1 MKKIF
6 LTLVM
11 ALFAIGAFAQNDETT
26 GVRIPGG
33 YQGFFE
39 MGNTMLHFDKNM
51 PATVQ
56 LSTTHGAYFNEH
68 LYAGA
73 GIALEWNRDYTFVPI
88 YANVRYV
95 FLSRSV
101 VSPLVSL
108 RAGSFINENIGAYV
122 DLAAGVRF
130 ASKRDFAV
138 SILLTGTYYGNITR
152 TFNEQWEDAQGYY
165 HYEVVERQINP
176 SGIGLRVGIEW

>member
-39 MGNTMLHFDKNM
+39 MGNTMLHFDKNIS
-51 PATVQ
+51 TTIQ
-56 LSTTHGAYFNEH
+56 LSTTHGGYFNEH

-73 GIALEWNRDYTFVPI
+73 GIALEWNRDYTLVPI

-152 TFNEQWEDAQGYY
+152 TYNEQWEDAQGYY
-165 HYEVVERQINP
+165 HYEMVERQINP